1 MWVFLQT
8 DLLTPPLPFPSAE
21 RSISRPHPLPA
32 GGSWPSQVVKCR
44 CSLSLPGEVYHMPG
58 GQYTKFWFILFS
70 DIFGN
75 IGNGILIFSVIWYI
89 WKYGREFFGNQCCTS
104 DRAIFLDRSH
114 RCQGLLWTSL
124 NFFDYQHWLIIIDYF
139 WVPLSI
145 IDYLL
150 FSVID
155 HTNAKD
161 FLSPV
166 FQQKC
171 WTLEIIFFLP

>member
-1 MWVFLQT
+1 MTGGAQCVPPSSGLNRVNQLPVSNQLFVVCEFSFRLIC
-8 DLLTPPLPFPSAE
+8 LPPLPFPSAE

-32 GGSWPSQVVKCR
+32 GGGWPSQVVKCR

-75 IGNGILIFSVIWYI
+75 IGNGIRIFSVIWYI

-104 DRAIFLDRSH
+104 GRALFLDRSH

-124 NFFDYQHWLIIIDYF
+124 NFFDYQHWLIIIDYL
-139 WVPLSI
+139 WVSLI
-145 IDYLL
+145 ICS
-150 FSVID
+150 F
-155 HTNAKD
+155 
-161 FLSPV
+161 P
-166 FQQKC
+166 
-171 WTLEIIFFLP
+171 W

>member
-1 MWVFLQT
+1 MSFPSDWSAYPPPSLPFCRALNLSATPFASRGKLAKSGCKVQMFVIFARGSISHARWPIYGVLVFL
-8 DLLTPPLPFPSAE
+8 
-21 RSISRPHPLPA
+21 I
-32 GGSWPSQVVKCR
+32 
-44 CSLSLPGEVYHMPG
+44 
-58 GQYTKFWFILFS
+58 S

-75 IGNGILIFSVIWYI
+75 IVNGILIFSVIWYI

-104 DRAIFLDRSH
+104 GRALFLDRSH